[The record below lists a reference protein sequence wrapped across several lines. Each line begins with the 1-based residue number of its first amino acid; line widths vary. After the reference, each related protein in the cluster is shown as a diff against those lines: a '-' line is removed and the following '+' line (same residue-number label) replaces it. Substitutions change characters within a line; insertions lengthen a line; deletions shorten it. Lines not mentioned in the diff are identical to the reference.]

1 MIVRG
6 RFWLLLH
13 ISHRSDIVSSSSR
26 ELTRGKRMNNDAWNR
41 ITDFGPKI
49 PTTSELENDV
59 DELSE
64 RVTQLESSLASL
76 AFRRE
81 G

>member
-1 MIVRG
+1 
-6 RFWLLLH
+6 
-13 ISHRSDIVSSSSR
+13 
-26 ELTRGKRMNNDAWNR
+26 MNNDAWNR